1 MGAGVLLHDILMQSP
16 SAETAKPALSFRGEC
31 RSYKQFARD
40 VRALTNGLSSLGL
53 DRLDRIAV
61 FLDKSFDVPATFF
74 AASAA
79 GLVFVPVNPVLRPAQ
94 VRHILAD
101 CNARVLITSRS
112 RFGALRADIETCA
125 DLAFVFLVD
134 DDELERLAS
143 GATVTPF
150 RSLMVLG
157 DEAPP
162 PPAVAETEMAAI
174 LYTSGSTGNPKGVVF
189 SHRNL
194 VAGAQSVAQYLKYR
208 ADDRIINIP
217 PYSFDFGLNQLFS
230 SMVAGA
236 TAVLHNFTTVEE
248 LMRAIVTEAVTGV
261 SGVPTVMIQLA
272 AQSWPDAAVRQV
284 RYLSTTGGRM
294 PEPAVRALRKSLPNS
309 DLYLMYGLTEAFRST
324 YLPPEEVDRRPG
336 SIGKAIPNAEV
347 LVVRPD
353 GSLCDPGEEGEL
365 VHKGVLVTLG
375 YWNDPAR
382 TAERFRPAPGEPAG
396 KRNPEIAVWSGDTVK
411 RDGDGFIYYVGRR
424 DEMIKT
430 SGYRISP
437 TEVEE
442 AVFASGRISVA
453 AAVGIEDDV
462 LGQTIIVFAVPK
474 PGVAFDSEAIL
485 DHCRRTVPAY
495 MVPRRIIERRDLPL
509 NPNGKIDRKAL
520 ARDYADQPPPP
531 PRGDLVV
538 REPSFLARW
547 RNEVLELLGFRQKTF
562 ASVADVFRWTFP
574 DREIALSDSFH
585 KLGGDS
591 LSYVNLYVGLSDHLG
606 RLPQDWAEQP
616 ISALEKLDRHRTS
629 VAVAPDILLRVIA
642 LTAVIVLHLEFFH
655 PLLPNGAASAMLM
668 ISGLSFARFSWN
680 RDARQTRQ
688 AALRFLSTIYL
699 PLLVFLSVM
708 YFAGNTVG
716 IGHLLLIENWI
727 NPEAEAWWRPG
738 WYIENIVQCIA
749 VMSIVA
755 AVPSINSYAFRHKFR
770 FAVILVG
777 LGIVAFSLF
786 SFIPLGPLSDHR
798 YVTPGFFWTFALGW
812 LVAMAETRREKFIAL
827 GIVIGTVAY
836 FLAVVT
842 FAPTDLTESMF
853 TNFVGLSTRHFWL
866 WIVAGAAFLLFGRPI
881 PVPRVVNTAI
891 VLFARS
897 MLFVYLFY
905 LQISLALPFEHF
917 SLQLLF
923 GTAISIGLWVL
934 WESLR
939 RTWRGNAPTR
949 SRPSR
954 DERPVLAEAR
964 SG

>member
-1 MGAGVLLHDILMQSP
+1 MRMGTGVLLHDILLQSP
-16 SAETAKPALSFRGEC
+16 SAGTAKPALSFRGER
-31 RSYKQFARD
+31 RSYAQFERA
-40 VRALTNGLSSLGL
+40 VRVVSAGLSSLGL

-61 FLDKSFDVPATFF
+61 FLDKTFDVATTFF
-74 AASAA
+74 AASASA
-79 GLVFVPVNPVLRPAQ
+79 LVFVPINPVLRPAQ

-112 RFGALRADIETCA
+112 RYGALRADIEACA

-134 DDELERLAS
+134 DDEMERLAS

-150 RSLMVLG
+150 QSLMVLG
-157 DEAPP
+157 DEALA

-236 TAVLHNFTTVEE
+236 TAVLHNFTTVED
-248 LMRAIVTEAVTGV
+248 LMETIVAGKVTGV

-272 AQSWPDAAVRQV
+272 AQVWPDAAVRQV

-353 GSLCDPGEEGEL
+353 GSLCDPEEPGEL

-396 KRNPEIAVWSGDTVK
+396 KPDPEIAVWSGDTVK
-411 RDGDGFIYYVGRR
+411 RDADGFIYYVGRR
-424 DEMIKT
+424 DEMIKS

-437 TEVEE
+437 TEIED
-442 AVFASGRISVA
+442 AVFASGRVSVA
-453 AAVGIEDDV
+453 AAIGVDHEA
-462 LGQTIIVFAVPK
+462 LGQTIIVFAVPR
-474 PGVAFDSEAIL
+474 PGIAFDSEAIL

-520 ARDYADQPPPP
+520 ARDFDDQPPP
-531 PRGDLVV
+531 RGELVA
-538 REPSFLARW
+538 REPSFLSRW
-547 RNEVLELLGFRQKTF
+547 RNEVLELLGFRRKTF
-562 ASVADVFRWTFP
+562 ASVAEVFRWTFP
-574 DREIALSDSFH
+574 DRTITPGDSFH

-606 RLPQDWAEQP
+606 RLPPDWAEQP
-616 ISALEKLDRHRTS
+616 ISALEKLDRRRTA

-642 LTAVIVLHLEFFH
+642 LSAVIVLHLEFFH

-668 ISGLSFARFSWN
+668 ISGLSFARFSWS

-708 YFAGNTVG
+708 YVAGNNVG

-727 NPEAEAWWRPG
+727 SPEAEAWWRPG

-749 VMSIVA
+749 VMSLVA
-755 AVPSINSYAFRHKFR
+755 AVPSINNYAFRHKFG

-777 LGIVAFSLF
+777 VGIAAFSVF
-786 SFIPLGPLSDHR
+786 SFIPLGPLSEHR

-812 LVAMAETRREKFIAL
+812 LVAMAETQREKFIAL
-827 GIVIGTVAY
+827 AIVIGTVAY
-836 FLAVVT
+836 FLVVVT
-842 FAPTDLTESMF
+842 LAPTDLTESMF
-853 TNFVGLSTRHFWL
+853 TNFLGLSTRHFWL

-891 VLFARS
+891 VVFARS

-905 LQISLALPFEHF
+905 LQISLALPLEYF

-923 GTAISIGLWVL
+923 GTAISIGLWVM

-939 RTWRGNAPTR
+939 RAWRGGAPTR
-949 SRPSR
+949 SRPPR
-954 DERPVLAEAR
+954 EHPVLAEAR